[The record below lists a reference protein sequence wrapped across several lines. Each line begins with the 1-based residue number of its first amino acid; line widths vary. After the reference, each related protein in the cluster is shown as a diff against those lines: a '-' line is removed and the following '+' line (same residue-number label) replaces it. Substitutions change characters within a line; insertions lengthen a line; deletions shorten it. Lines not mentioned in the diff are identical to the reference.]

1 MTQPSPTGPA
11 IAAAATPS
19 PVPVP
24 QPAPATKPV
33 PPKAA
38 VPTPAA
44 KVVTPPKPVAPPVSR
59 AGFKKRHKVVLL
71 SFVFGVIGPMIVAA
85 WYLWMIAV
93 DQYASTVAFSV
104 RKEEINSAV
113 ELLGGITNL
122 SGTTSS
128 DTDILYEFL
137 QSQDLVAQ
145 IDSEVDLRALW
156 SKPVFDPVY
165 GYTAPGTIEDLTHH
179 WARLVNIFYD
189 SGTGLIELRV
199 QAFAPADATRIATAI
214 YLASTDMINELSA
227 VAREDS
233 IRYSRDELNV
243 AVERLKEAR
252 AAVTQFRN
260 RTQIIDPI
268 IDLQS
273 QASLLGSLQAQLAEA
288 RIEVDLLR
296 ETTRAGDPRMEQ
308 AERRVR
314 VTEDRIVEERRKMG
328 IGDGTEQGQV
338 YANLVGEYE
347 RLQVDRQFAE
357 QTYTSALATY
367 DAALAEAQRK
377 SRYLAAY
384 VLPTTAEKSEYPQRL
399 TLFALIAVFAFMIWG
414 ILVLVAFSLKDRR

>member
-1 MTQPSPTGPA
+1 M
-11 IAAAATPS
+11 
-19 PVPVP
+19 
-24 QPAPATKPV
+24 
-33 PPKAA
+33 
-38 VPTPAA
+38 
-44 KVVTPPKPVAPPVSR
+44 
-59 AGFKKRHKVVLL
+59 KRRHRLVLI
-71 SFVFGVIGPMIVAA
+71 SFVFGVIAPMFVTAA
-85 WYLWMIAV
+85 YLWTVAQ

-113 ELLGGITNL
+113 ELLGGITSL

-145 IDSEVDLRALW
+145 IDKEVDLRAMW
-156 SKPVFDPVY
+156 SKPAFDPVY
-165 GYTAPGTIEDLTHH
+165 RYDAPGTIEDLERH
-179 WARLVNIFYD
+179 WSRLVKIYYD

-199 QAFAPADATRIATAI
+199 QAFAAEDATRIATAI
-214 YLASTDMINELSA
+214 YEASTEMINRLSA
-227 VAREDS
+227 VAREDA
-233 IRYSRDELNV
+233 IRYSREELNQS
-243 AVERLKEAR
+243 VERLKEAR

-273 QASLLGSLQAQLAEA
+273 QASLLGSLQAQRAEA
-288 RIEVDLLR
+288 QIDVDLLQ
-296 ETTRAGDPRMEQ
+296 ETTRAGDPRLEQ
-308 AERRVR
+308 AQRRVR
-314 VTEDRIVEERRKMG
+314 VTEDQIAEERRKMG
-328 IGDGTEQGQV
+328 IGDGTAEGQV

-347 RLQVDRQFAE
+347 RLQVDREFAE

-367 DAALAEAQRK
+367 DSALAEAQRK

-399 TLFALIAVFAFMIWG
+399 ELAALVSLFAFMIWG
-414 ILVLVAFSLKDRR
+414 IAVLVAFSLKDRR